1 MPTPSPSPIE
11 ATVVAVSV
19 GATGELAGGRRPIPS
34 AFIKGPVTGRVSL
47 GPFGLLGDEH
57 VYEDHGGPD
66 MALLAYPR
74 EHYNHW
80 RSLGLDL
87 PAAAAMGE
95 NLTTEGLLE
104 TDVHLG
110 DIFGLGSAVVQAC
123 QTRSPCFK
131 LAARFGRKDMAVMMQ
146 DTGYTGYL
154 LRVLIPGEIEAGDT
168 MTLLGRDDDHEVSIN
183 EAGQI
188 MNINRNDLIGA
199 QRLLAIPAL
208 GSSTRRMMATRVHKG
223 LANPTG
229 LHVERLFEPDD
240 HVDS

>member
-1 MPTPSPSPIE
+1 
-11 ATVVAVSV
+11 
-19 GATGELAGGRRPIPS
+19 
-34 AFIKGPVTGRVSL
+34 
-47 GPFGLLGDEH
+47 
-57 VYEDHGGPD
+57 
-66 MALLAYPR
+66 
-74 EHYNHW
+74 
-80 RSLGLDL
+80 
-87 PAAAAMGE
+87 
-95 NLTTEGLLE
+95 
-104 TDVHLG
+104 
-110 DIFGLGSAVVQAC
+110 
-123 QTRSPCFK
+123 
-131 LAARFGRKDMAVMMQ
+131 MMQ

-188 MNINRNDLIGA
+188 MNVNRNDLIGA